1 MKKTLLY
8 LSIFIFLVSLLQF
21 FGCTLKRDAVTY
33 VVLHLNP
40 SVEFVLDTAN
50 RIVSINALNDDGE
63 LLLSIEN
70 LQGKEVKQAL
80 RELLTTASE
89 SGLFDVDNLNGLVS
103 LSVVNESAQYSMT
116 MFDSLKEVC
125 TNYFKTNGIYALVAN
140 ATLPSEVVELAQMYN
155 IPTGHFL
162 LMLKLQAYR
171 PDMSFLEIT
180 QMSVKDI
187 IKLFNEELISVGKIY
202 LKEQKQNFKTEL
214 FSLRQTYEENLKTLF
229 GSEYVTLL
237 GELALMEAQIEV
249 VEGAQ
254 LETLKNAISAKLQQI
269 ETLRSSLE
277 ITHQAEFQALRTQYQ
292 ADVQQLKES
301 FINATREQLQTL
313 KTTMQNRI
321 VAQESKLQARIAY
334 AKNRVNNF
342 RQKYETFLALKEN
355 DLFNFLKTKLEELNQ
370 IDAQTEVEFAVSIVR
385 ARKYVLL
392 YES

>member
-385 ARKYVLL
+385 ARKY
-392 YES
+392 

>member
-1 MKKTLLY
+1 
-8 LSIFIFLVSLLQF
+8 
-21 FGCTLKRDAVTY
+21 
-33 VVLHLNP
+33 
-40 SVEFVLDTAN
+40 
-50 RIVSINALNDDGE
+50 
-63 LLLSIEN
+63 
-70 LQGKEVKQAL
+70 
-80 RELLTTASE
+80 
-89 SGLFDVDNLNGLVS
+89 
-103 LSVVNESAQYSMT
+103 
-116 MFDSLKEVC
+116 
-125 TNYFKTNGIYALVAN
+125 
-140 ATLPSEVVELAQMYN
+140 
-155 IPTGHFL
+155 
-162 LMLKLQAYR
+162 
-171 PDMSFLEIT
+171 MSFLEIT

-355 DLFNFLKTKLEELNQ
+355 DFLKTKLEELNQ